1 MRQRLPIPK
10 PSRKQPTTALQNAVH
25 SGDLWQV
32 GKHRLLCGDS
42 TDTAQ
47 VLFAMQGERA
57 QLTITSPPYNLGHSA
72 SLNRMSYGGSR
83 YRSDSDA
90 RSLTDYLHLLI
101 EATKNALLVSKV
113 VIVNIQLLS
122 GNKIAVL
129 EYLHHFRHQL
139 IDIVIWDKG
148 NAPPAMT
155 RNVLNS
161 QFELLLFFTSH
172 QSKGKTP
179 RTIPTAD
186 FRGTVANVYKAPPQR
201 GNSYYKVH
209 AATFP
214 LHLPLWLLQTFDAAA
229 GNVLE
234 PFCGTGTTLL
244 ATERLHRAAIGIE
257 IDPLYCA
264 LTLERLEAETGQKP
278 RLTQRYTSTGSVKA
292 NRLPETVD
300 KVHMNYSPL
309 LEDDKVSSD

>member
-1 MRQRLPIPK
+1 MNQHVPIPK
-10 PSRKQPTTALQNAVH
+10 PSIKHPSIAWQRVVRP
-25 SGDLWQV
+25 GDLWQI
-32 GKHRLLCGDS
+32 GKQRLLCRDS

-47 VLFAMQGERA
+47 ILFAMQGERV

-83 YRSDSDA
+83 YRSDTDA

-101 EATKNALLVSKV
+101 EATKNALLVSEV
-113 VIVNIQLLS
+113 VIINVQLLS

-129 EYLHHFRHQL
+129 EYLYYFRHQL
-139 IDIVIWDKG
+139 IDIVVWDKG
-148 NAPPAMT
+148 SAPPAMT

-161 QFELLLFFTSH
+161 QFEWLLFFTSH

-186 FRGTVANVYKAPPQR
+186 FRGIVANVYKAPSQR
-201 GNSYYKVH
+201 GNRYYKVH

-214 LHLPLWLLQTFDAAA
+214 LHLPLWLLPIFDAAA
-229 GNVLE
+229 GNVLD
-234 PFCGTGTTLL
+234 PFCGTGTTLI
-244 ATERLHRAAIGIE
+244 ATERLQRAAIGIE

-278 RLTQRYTSTGSVKA
+278 RLIQRYTSTGSVKA

-300 KVHMNYSPL
+300 RVPMYDSPL
-309 LEDDKVSSD
+309 LVEDKVSSD